1 MSYEFTKLV
10 DSLKED
16 GLEIAEDAAKKVVE
30 RVMDWVAESAQE
42 SENSMDDVLVALM
55 PMIKPTVLSYVD
67 KIHDESGEAPEV
79 VAQDQ

>member
-1 MSYEFTKLV
+1 MAYEFTKLV

-67 KIHDESGEAPEV
+67 KIHDESGESPEV